1 MGLRIGYNWVKIV
14 VISVPTPVGRPKT
27 FSIATYVALKGR
39 LPPKVS
45 EAAWA
50 ERFPPICLV
59 RNAFIGLGAFYNWM
73 QIVTVGVAILLG
85 RLKVFAPLVATYVA
99 KVF

>member
-1 MGLRIGYNWVKIV
+1 M
-14 VISVPTPVGRPKT
+14 
-27 FSIATYVALKGR
+27 
-39 LPPKVS
+39 
-45 EAAWA
+45 
-50 ERFPPICLV
+50 CLV
-59 RNAFIGLGAFYNWM
+59 RTAFIGLRASYNWM

>member
-1 MGLRIGYNWVKIV
+1 MGLKVGYNWVKIV

-73 QIVTVGVAILLG
+73 QIVLTTVNRIQIQSY
-85 RLKVFAPLVATYVA
+85 LKC
-99 KVF
+99 